1 MMSSDFII
9 EVSEENF
16 EFEVLT
22 YSQNV
27 PVVVDFWAAWCRPC
41 KQLSPMLE
49 ALATKAHGAFRL
61 AKVDVDQNPNLAL
74 RYGVR
79 SLPTV
84 KAFAGGQV
92 VGELVG
98 LQPVDRVQ
106 EFLAKLEPPSALN
119 LALEKAQGSL
129 DEHLW
134 EQAEQTFR
142 GVLEEAPENTGA
154 LLGLAKALLAQG
166 ESGEPAFIL
175 KNFPASPQYKNAEL
189 LRPLADA
196 LSAYEAGSLP
206 DETDLDAAFNN
217 SLRMASRGKFL
228 MALDGL
234 LDILRQNKHYGG
246 DKARQVFVALLEI
259 LGEEDPETGQYRAEL
274 ASILF

>member
-1 MMSSDFII
+1 MSSDFII

-16 EFEVLT
+16 EYEVLT

-49 ALATKAHGAFRL
+49 ALANQAHGSFRL

-92 VGELVG
+92 VGEMVG
-98 LQPVDRVQ
+98 LQPVERLQ

-119 LALEKAQGSL
+119 LALEKAQGCL

-142 GVLEEAPENTGA
+142 AVIEASPENTGA

-166 ESGEPAFIL
+166 ESSEPVFIL
-175 KNFPASPQYKNAEL
+175 KNFPASPQYKKAEL
-189 LRPLADA
+189 LRPLAEA
-196 LSAYEAGSLP
+196 LSAYKEGSLP
-206 DETDLDAAFNN
+206 DETDLDAAYNN

-234 LDILRQNKHYGG
+234 LDILRQNKRYGG

-259 LGEEDPETGQYRAEL
+259 LGEEDPETRQYRAEL